1 MDSVQVTNAV
11 TIGVEEGD
19 GIYLVNGS
27 FFPPRPRWNKGRWHR
42 GEECERGSTGCP
54 TFILGSLGGDR
65 SIADKVLRRL
75 SVLNIEYYWGLRSA
89 VKMDVSLE

>member
-42 GEECERGSTGCP
+42 GEECEKGSTWCV
-54 TFILGSLGGDR
+54 DV
-65 SIADKVLRRL
+65 ARL
-75 SVLNIEYYWGLRSA
+75 SWDQLWEIDR
-89 VKMDVSLE
+89 